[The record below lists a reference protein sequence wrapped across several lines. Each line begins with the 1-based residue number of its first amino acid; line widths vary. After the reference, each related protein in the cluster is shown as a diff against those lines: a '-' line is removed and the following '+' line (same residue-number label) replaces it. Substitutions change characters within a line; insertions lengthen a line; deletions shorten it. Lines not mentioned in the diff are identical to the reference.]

1 MTQEIYYFE
10 DWVNY
15 MLNNSDYSEYEL
27 IEFED
32 YYQNLLPYGEN
43 LDNFI
48 NYIENHGNYN

>member
-32 YYQNLLPYGEN
+32 YYQNLLPYEEN
-43 LDNFI
+43 LTNFI
-48 NYIENHGNYN
+48 NYIENHGN